1 MSDQSGSDKP
11 AAGNESDALR
21 DKKEWMELAKI
32 SLDEFKN
39 RREFEWKLA
48 FGFWTAIAAFT
59 YMLVSTDR
67 CARS

>member
-1 MSDQSGSDKP
+1 
-11 AAGNESDALR
+11 
-21 DKKEWMELAKI
+21 MELAKI